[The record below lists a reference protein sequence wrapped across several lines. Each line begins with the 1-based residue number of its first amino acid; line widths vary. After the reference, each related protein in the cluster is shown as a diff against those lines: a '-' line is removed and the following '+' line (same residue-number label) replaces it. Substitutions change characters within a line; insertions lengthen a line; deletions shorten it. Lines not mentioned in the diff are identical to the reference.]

1 MSVLIVVGF
10 QASNNAFS
18 DVTVTTKFQEST
30 YDAPNYQSR
39 IASQQKRLSELEK
52 QKVFDIIHNHYLSKI
67 PPEHKDFF
75 KNYRSYKILSFASA
89 DLLANKNRDFAFIV
103 YDSLNKGVKIL
114 IYDGF
119 RKLFKQLYKEIRI
132 MDALSES
139 NCSFYQFGSN
149 DYKIGEII
157 TYIEDTLIKKG
168 PLYFVNNFDILKCEN
183 ISKDDAFVLERGCF
197 GLGYDKDNI
206 NTFTSLCL
214 ATDSVYNNWDCM
226 RYDKKQNLFILFYG
240 QAFAD

>member
-1 MSVLIVVGF
+1 MRNIRIVIMSVLIVVGF

-18 DVTVTTKFQEST
+18 DVNVTTKFQEST
-30 YDAPNYQSR
+30 
-39 IASQQKRLSELEK
+39 
-52 QKVFDIIHNHYLSKI
+52 
-67 PPEHKDFF
+67 
-75 KNYRSYKILSFASA
+75 
-89 DLLANKNRDFAFIV
+89 
-103 YDSLNKGVKIL
+103 
-114 IYDGF
+114 YDGF